1 MIKNKKILFQKRN
14 KQFKKKKRAPKIF
27 FRNKKNRCYYFLYLK
42 IIFITILSILY
53 NIIGNNR
60 KKIPSI
66 CLCVIGK
73 RENLYAKEY
82 VNHYKQLGY
91 SHIYIYD
98 NNDIN
103 DEKFE
108 DVLQDEIKSNFVS
121 IINYRGII
129 GPQYHIYEECYEKNN
144 KNYDW
149 LSFFDFDEFLDVSPY
164 ANNIQEFL
172 SNKRYENCTTLKINF
187 LFYSD
192 NELLY
197 YDNRTLKERFTT
209 ALPGHSSN
217 SVIKSIVRG
226 GLHPNY
232 WSLQFN
238 AHTSLFKC
246 NSCNSAG
253 ESVDYKAMSFSP
265 THKYA
270 RLNHYYTKSTE
281 EYANKAKRGEVF
293 GLANWD
299 EKRKKFKYDLYYYYN
314 KKTKEKDEL
323 LRKVLDITL

>member
-1 MIKNKKILFQKRN
+1 M
-14 KQFKKKKRAPKIF
+14 
-27 FRNKKNRCYYFLYLK
+27 
-42 IIFITILSILY
+42 
-53 NIIGNNR
+53 
-60 KKIPSI
+60 
-66 CLCVIGK
+66 
-73 RENLYAKEY
+73 
-82 VNHYKQLGY
+82 
-91 SHIYIYD
+91 
-98 NNDIN
+98 
-103 DEKFE
+103 
-108 DVLQDEIKSNFVS
+108 
-121 IINYRGII
+121 
-129 GPQYHIYEECYEKNN
+129 KNN

-149 LSFFDFDEFLDVSPY
+149 LSYFDFDEFLDVSPY

-246 NSCNSAG
+246 NS
-253 ESVDYKAMSFSP
+253 
-265 THKYA
+265 

-293 GLANWD
+293 GLAKWD